1 MNQEVKDRYAARV
14 EDVEEGILDPLFVY
28 AELKDLEKF
37 FAECAAQ
44 IQDAALAEA
53 SKYDKPQFQHQGFQF
68 TVGSGKTIYDYKNV
82 PQWADIKARLARIEE
97 LSKQAAKMS
106 VLTGGGTIV
115 DEDGQV
121 IPPCETRTG
130 KGFLS
135 VKPIQ

>member
-1 MNQEVKDRYAARV
+1 MNQETKQRYIERL
-14 EDVEEGILDPLFVY
+14 DGVEEGLLDPLFVY

-44 IQDAALAEA
+44 VQDAALTEA
-53 SKYDKPQFQHQGFQF
+53 ARYDKPQFQHQGFQF
-68 TVGSGKTIYDYKNV
+68 MVGSGKTIYDYKNV
-82 PQWADIKARLARIEE
+82 PQWGDVKARLARIEE

-106 VLTGGGTIV
+106 KLTGGGTIV

-135 VKPIQ
+135 VKPI